1 MKAKKIVAPDMRQ
14 ALKMVRDQMGPEAV
28 ILSNRK
34 VANGVEVTAAKDY
47 EAVLEAHRQKQR
59 QLNHV
64 PDYVDQQA
72 DIKVP
77 QGDQKHMIKQSLL
90 AAKEEAER
98 KRAIQEASAEKRKQ
112 SRPFNQDMYNE
123 MSGQA
128 SDEDWGHQP
137 EIHQEQRHQRRP
149 VDSRYHDERLEQQ
162 RLNRAEVPR
171 NAPGRQQPASQQ
183 SPRREYPDY
192 SAPARSA
199 YDYDPE
205 FDVEKG
211 PHYENESRYE
221 PARDYEPVARQAAQV
236 KQTQTPDI
244 SEMRSELSQLRNL
257 LNQQL
262 GNVAW
267 GDFSY
272 RHPLS
277 AAIFRRL
284 THSGL
289 NVELCRSLLKSVNET
304 APKKEAWREVLVELS
319 KRIPMSQDDIIN
331 DGGIVAFV
339 GPAGV
344 GKTTTIA
351 KLAAQYALAHGPEN
365 LALITTDSYRIA
377 GHEQLRTLAKILK
390 VPLRVVSEH
399 QPLDSIICGLSRKKM
414 IMIDTAGLSAKD
426 EAFFS
431 QMNLFEK
438 AQTPIKK
445 WLVMSSTS
453 QRRMLEKAAN
463 NYKSLNLA
471 GCILTKL
478 DESASLGEA
487 LSVIIDQQLPLSY
500 TTDGQNIPDDLH
512 RAKANQLVNLA
523 MELSKEVQMD
533 DMLMADVFSEARVA
547 EQDVSTMLA

>member
-34 VANGVEVTAAKDY
+34 VANGVEVTAAMDY
-47 EAVLEAHRQKQR
+47 ESVLEAHRQKQR

-90 AAKEEAER
+90 AAKQEAER
-98 KRAIQEASAEKRKQ
+98 KRAVKDAAAEKRKQ

-137 EIHQEQRHQRRP
+137 DVHLDQRIERSFNEDRVELQRS
-149 VDSRYHDERLEQQ
+149 SREAAPR
-162 RLNRAEVPR
+162 RA
-171 NAPGRQQPASQQ
+171 PAS
-183 SPRREYPDY
+183 
-192 SAPARSA
+192 SA

-205 FDVEKG
+205 QE
-211 PHYENESRYE
+211 YENESSYESESRYE
-221 PARDYEPVARQAAQV
+221 RERNREPVARQAAQV
-236 KQTQTPDI
+236 KQTQAPDI

-453 QRRMLEKAAN
+453 QRRMLEKAAS

-523 MELSKEVQMD
+523 MELSKEVHMD
-533 DMLMADVFSEARVA
+533 DMLMADVFGEARVA